1 MGSDTDRT
9 RRSLGCVRM
18 MMQSEC
24 QCRPE
29 GQQDAQIRYPPRNRT
44 HERDTKNPLFEFT
57 LGVETKATFTDTGQ
71 TSQAVSPPLSPNSI
85 PQKKMRSRA
94 SPARRRLSAHDH

>member
-1 MGSDTDRT
+1 MGSDTDRA

-29 GQQDAQIRYPPRNRT
+29 RQHDAQTRYPPRNRT
-44 HERDTKNPLFEFT
+44 HERNSKNALLEFT
-57 LGVETKATFTDTGQ
+57 LGVETNAIFTGTGQ
-71 TSQAVSPPLSPNSI
+71 TSQAVSPPLSPSSI
-85 PQKKMRSRA
+85 P
-94 SPARRRLSAHDH
+94 

>member
-9 RRSLGCVRM
+9 RCSLGCARM

-29 GQQDAQIRYPPRNRT
+29 GQQDAQTRYPPRNRT
-44 HERDTKNPLFEFT
+44 HERDPKNALFEFT
-57 LGVETKATFTDTGQ
+57 PDVETKATFTDTGQ
-71 TSQAVSPPLSPNSI
+71 T
-85 PQKKMRSRA
+85 RT
-94 SPARRRLSAHDH
+94 

>member
-9 RRSLGCVRM
+9 RRSLGRARM

-44 HERDTKNPLFEFT
+44 HERCPKNALFEFT
-57 LGVETKATFTDTGQ
+57 PKVETKTTVTGGELQ
-71 TSQAVSPPLSPNSI
+71 WWL
-85 PQKKMRSRA
+85 
-94 SPARRRLSAHDH
+94 